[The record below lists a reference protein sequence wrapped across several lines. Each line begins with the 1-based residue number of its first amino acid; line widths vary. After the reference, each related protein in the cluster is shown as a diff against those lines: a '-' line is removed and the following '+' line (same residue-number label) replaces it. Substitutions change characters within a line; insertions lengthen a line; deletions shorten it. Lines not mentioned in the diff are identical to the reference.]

1 MALAV
6 FVDSGVVEVNA
17 FIERAAHAGLDYRF
31 LLDHYDRV
39 SFIDGIALS
48 IGIVMATLAGSAVVG
63 VVLLVAL
70 RSQSASIAGVA
81 RGVIELTRNTPT
93 IVQLYCAFLVLNTLI
108 TQALHAHGADNP
120 LKPFLWVVIVL
131 SINKGA
137 FHAEA
142 LRAGFGALPRETL
155 EGAESL
161 GFSRRA
167 RFWSI
172 ELPLALRT
180 ALPALVNNAV
190 ELVKASAIASAIAVG
205 DITYQSI
212 MIWTQRDNVL
222 ALMLLILL
230 FFYALT
236 ALVNVSGRW
245 IERRLSVPGY
255 GQR

>member
-1 MALAV
+1 MAHDA
-6 FVDSGVVEVNA
+6 GVVEMTSFA
-17 FIERAAHAGLDYRF
+17 HELIARAQHAGLDYRF
-31 LLDHYDRV
+31 LLDSYDRA
-39 SFIDGIALS
+39 SFVGGIGLS
-48 IGIVMATLAGSAVVG
+48 IGIVAATLLGSAIVG

-70 RSQSASIAGVA
+70 RSSSALLEGIA

-108 TQALHAHGADNP
+108 TQHLQAHGADNP

-142 LRAGFGALPRETL
+142 LRAGFDALPRETL
-155 EGAESL
+155 EGADSL
-161 GFSRRA
+161 GFSRKT
-167 RFWSI
+167 RFLRV
-172 ELPLALRT
+172 ELPLALRA

-222 ALMLLILL
+222 ALMLLILA

-245 IERRLSVPGY
+245 IERRLAVPGY